1 MALYSNYPCLDRPFY
16 KAGMSFLGSVIICI
30 AMICFFS
37 STTYSAPPPVAV
49 GVAQTLQQSQAL
61 QQSKTVILTNK
72 TRHINL
78 LDHAVLNIDWQ
89 KRKQL
94 PDILEDYKNGRIAPI
109 NNTEQISYSPA
120 HFWYRFTITN
130 NSGRENWL
138 LDFGSNMIEATPHY
152 DLINIFDFESI
163 NAIYALSEDVSHQ
176 KNAAIQIPT
185 GTTKTII
192 MLVRPSAGFF
202 FKAPVQLLSATD
214 AQIVLKQQ
222 NIRLNIAF
230 FILALIMGL
239 GFAVYILQKNKASL
253 YIIPYI
259 GSAFLIYAHFEGF
272 LSLPLDINLA
282 RFGVLN
288 ALFLVSALFL
298 SKAFLPKTKFSK
310 IYDLFHNV
318 LYGLL
323 CCYVLGILVAQN
335 LSFTAVI
342 LFSFLPS
349 LIFLCLCITSF
360 ISSFFHKIT
369 TPAFFFAWLSILVGA
384 TMTKLYETN
393 IITIDAQDHITAL
406 LYQNAFW
413 IGLLL
418 NVFFLHIQYVYS
430 LYLDEKNLK
439 DLLKE
444 EKEDL
449 LNKEQMRRAKE
460 AADQAQLVR
469 VLKREK
475 ELMEEL
481 RTRDQ
486 EKSEALS
493 MAKKAADDANEAK
506 SAFLAV
512 ISHEIRTP
520 MTGIMGMVRLL
531 KDSVLD
537 NQQEEYAETIQQSGE
552 SLLSL
557 LNDILDFSKIESGH
571 MSIENIDFDIRK
583 LIHSVALLMGSR
595 AEEKGLRLI
604 EEIGSDVPLAL
615 KGDPTRLRQILLNLI
630 GNAVKFTDEG
640 SVKIQ
645 VNIQRRMPEKNK
657 LALYFAVEDTG
668 IGIDEDGQK
677 RLFNPF
683 SQADNTISRRF
694 GGTGLGLAICKK
706 LVEAMH
712 GTIAIDSEAG
722 KGSVFYFVVPL
733 EPGNENAIVNDQDS
747 KIDLPPLSILIVDD
761 NEINQ
766 KVVTGLLA
774 KYKHKTIAVSNGLEA
789 VNAVKDNDI
798 FDVILMD
805 MEMPVMNG
813 VEATQEIRR
822 LDDPEK
828 SQTPIIAMTANVVNE
843 DIEKCR
849 AAGMNDYT
857 SKPIN
862 PDKMFTAIANILYAT
877 ADDAE
882 QKTMAPPILDENNTP
897 EESEHISDEN
907 ILEDQTVENDLDVF
921 NTALLQDLKETLGAD
936 ELNELCKDVV
946 DKSALIIEE
955 MSGAMKENDMDT
967 LMHKTHDLKGMTG
980 NFGLSE
986 LARLALEI
994 ENASKNN
1001 DIPTIEETLM
1011 KMGGAVER
1019 ADAAMKEWTSA

>member
-1 MALYSNYPCLDRPFY
+1 MTSKTLNNN
-16 KAGMSFLGSVIICI
+16 AGSAYQKTGLFLFVLILAFLFCYTPMSF
-30 AMICFFS
+30 A
-37 STTYSAPPPVAV
+37 STPLAD
-49 GVAQTLQQSQAL
+49 AQQTFKQQ
-61 QQSKTVILTNK
+61 KTVILTNN
-72 TRHINL
+72 TNTL
-78 LDHAVLNIDWQ
+78 NVLDYAVLNIDWQ
-89 KRKQL
+89 KKKQL
-94 PDILEDYKNGRIAPI
+94 PLILDDYQNGRIANI
-109 NNTEQISYSPA
+109 TGSDLISYSPA
-120 HFWYRFTITN
+120 HFWYRFDIKN
-130 NSGRENWL
+130 ESDRENWL
-138 LDFGSNMIEATPHY
+138 LDFGSNMTEASPHY
-152 DLINIFDFESI
+152 DLINIFEFESL
-163 NAIYALSEDVSHQ
+163 NAIYALSEDVSSQ
-176 KNAAIQIPT
+176 KNAAIQIPK
-185 GTTKTII
+185 GTSKTII

-202 FKAPVQLLSATD
+202 FKAPVQILSAPQAKTLLS
-214 AQIVLKQQ
+214 QQ
-222 NIRLNIAF
+222 NIRLNSAF

-239 GFAVYILQKNKASL
+239 GLAVYILQKNKASL

-272 LSLPLDINLA
+272 LALPLDINLA

-288 ALFLVSALFL
+288 ALFLTSALFL
-298 SKAFLPKTKFSK
+298 SKAFLPQTKFSK

-360 ISSFFHKIT
+360 ISSFFHRIT
-369 TPAFFFAWLSILVGA
+369 TPAFFFAWLAIFVGA
-384 TMTKLYETN
+384 TITKLYETN
-393 IITIDAQDHITAL
+393 IITVGGGNDMMAL

-413 IGLLL
+413 IGFLMNISL
-418 NVFFLHIQYVYS
+418 LHIQYVYS

-439 DLLKE
+439 DLLQE
-444 EKEDL
+444 EKEDSRS
-449 LNKEQMRRAKE
+449 KEQMRRAKE

-537 NQQEEYAETIQQSGE
+537 NQQEEYADTIQQSGE

-557 LNDILDFSKIESGH
+557 LNDILDFSKIEGGH
-571 MSIENIDFDIRK
+571 MTIENIDFDIRK

-604 EEIGSDVPLAL
+604 EEIGSDVPVAL
-615 KGDPTRLRQILLNLI
+615 RGDPTRLRQILLNLI
-630 GNAVKFTDEG
+630 GNAVKFTDDG
-640 SVKIQ
+640 SIKIQ

-733 EPGNENAIVNDQDS
+733 EPGDEDAITNDQDS
-747 KIDLPPLSILIVDD
+747 KIELPPLSILIVDD

-774 KYKHKTIAVSNGLEA
+774 KYKHTSIAVGNGLEA

-798 FDVILMD
+798 FDIILMD

-813 VEATQEIRR
+813 VDATKEIRH

-828 SQTPIIAMTANVVNE
+828 SRTPIIAMTANVINE

-862 PDKMFTAIANILYAT
+862 PDKMFTAIATILNAT
-877 ADDAE
+877 THTEITLKED
-882 QKTMAPPILDENNTP
+882 PIT
-897 EESEHISDEN
+897 
-907 ILEDQTVENDLDVF
+907 QTVIDNPGDMAATNNDEQETTEKDLDVF
-921 NTALLQDLKETLGAD
+921 NTSLLQDLKDTLGGD

-955 MSGAMKENDMDT
+955 MSGAMKENDMDA

-986 LARLALEI
+986 LARFALEI
-994 ENASKNN
+994 ENAGKNN
-1001 DIPTIEETLM
+1001 DMPTIEAILM

-1019 ADAAMKEWTSA
+1019 ADIAMKKWISA